1 MATKV
6 MFLSEATLKDNSVVN
21 DNVDMKVITP
31 TIYDVQ
37 NFFILPILGTSLY
50 NDLQDKVR
58 NSTLTNDDKTL
69 LDDYI
74 IPTMI
79 WYTRYE
85 LPMNINYKY
94 FNKAVGVQ
102 NADNM
107 NPASIEEIQYIRN
120 ESKNKAEWYAQR
132 LTLFLMENNTTYP
145 LYLNQTNVGID
156 TIFAKMNN
164 YTSGMVLSD
173 ESCCRGQYNFQN
185 IPMSPKMVREK
196 CTFC

>member
-6 MFLSEATLKDNSVVN
+6 MFLSEATLKENSIVN
-21 DNVDMKVITP
+21 DNVDAKVITP

-107 NPASIEEIQYIRN
+107 NPASIDEIQYIRN

-145 LYLNQTNVGID
+145 L
-156 TIFAKMNN
+156 
-164 YTSGMVLSD
+164 
-173 ESCCRGQYNFQN
+173 
-185 IPMSPKMVREK
+185 
-196 CTFC
+196 

>member
-1 MATKV
+1 

-107 NPASIEEIQYIRN
+107 NPASIDEIQYIRN

-164 YTSGMVLSD
+164 YTSGMVLEDS
-173 ESCCRGQYNFQN
+173 SCCRGQYNFQN
-185 IPMSPKMVREK
+185 IPMSPKMIREK

>member
-6 MFLSEATLKDNSVVN
+6 MFLSEATLKAESILQ
-21 DNVDMKVITP
+21 DNVDAKVVTP

-37 NFFILPILGTSLY
+37 NFYILPILGTSLY
-50 NDLQDKVR
+50 NDLEDKVR
-58 NSTLTNDDKTL
+58 NTTLTNDDKAL

-85 LPMNINYKY
+85 LPLNMNYKY

-107 NPASIEEIQYIRN
+107 NPASMDEIQMIMDRAR
-120 ESKNKAEWYAQR
+120 NKAEWYAER
-132 LTLFLMENNTTYP
+132 LTKYLMENQTY
-145 LYLNQTNVGID
+145 LVI
-156 TIFAKMNN
+156 
-164 YTSGMVLSD
+164 
-173 ESCCRGQYNFQN
+173 
-185 IPMSPKMVREK
+185 
-196 CTFC
+196 

>member
-1 MATKV
+1 
-6 MFLSEATLKDNSVVN
+6 
-21 DNVDMKVITP
+21 
-31 TIYDVQ
+31 
-37 NFFILPILGTSLY
+37 
-50 NDLQDKVR
+50 
-58 NSTLTNDDKTL
+58 
-69 LDDYI
+69 
-74 IPTMI
+74 
-79 WYTRYE
+79 
-85 LPMNINYKY
+85 MNINYKY

-107 NPASIEEIQYIRN
+107 NPASIDEIQYIRN

-164 YTSGMVLSD
+164 YTSGMVLAD

-185 IPMSPKMVREK
+185 IPMSPRMIRKE

>member
-1 MATKV
+1 MGTKV
-6 MFLSEATLKDNSVVN
+6 MFLSEATLKENSIVN
-21 DNVDMKVITP
+21 DNVDAKVITP

-107 NPASIEEIQYIRN
+107 NPASIDEIQYIRN

-164 YTSGMVLSD
+164 YTSGMVLED
-173 ESCCRGQYNFQN
+173 EACCRGQYNFQN